1 MFGGAFEEIA
11 SEVWDHLIKEV
22 DVNGDGEV
30 IFNIYYIFLSLWLFN
45 YLQISLAEF
54 KEMMLKLSSE

>member
-30 IFNIYYIFLSLWLFN
+30 ICTFF
-45 YLQISLAEF
+45 
-54 KEMMLKLSSE
+54 